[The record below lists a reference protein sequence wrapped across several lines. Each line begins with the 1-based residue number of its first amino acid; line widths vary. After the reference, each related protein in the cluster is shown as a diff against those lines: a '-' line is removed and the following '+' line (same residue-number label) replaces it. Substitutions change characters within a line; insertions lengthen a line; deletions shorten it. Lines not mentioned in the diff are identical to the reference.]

1 MTAGPAQNVGPAE
14 EERAQAPIRWP
25 RPDRLTLVLIVVWVV
40 GLIIALAVPA
50 LIVPPN
56 AQHPSTGQTW
66 FAFSFTLI
74 GVLIMLAAS
83 IVHYRRE
90 HDPSIFTLA
99 GVSAI
104 AVLIGGVILVATKLG
119 GGYGQGG

>member
-1 MTAGPAQNVGPAE
+1 MTAGSARDVGPAE

-25 RPDRLTLVLIVVWVV
+25 RPDGFTLGLIVVYVV

-50 LIVPPN
+50 LIVPPT
-56 AQHPSTGQTW
+56 AKHPSTGETW

-99 GVSAI
+99 GVSAV
-104 AVLIGGVILVATKLG
+104 AVLIGGIILVATKLG
-119 GGYGQGG
+119 GGIGQGG